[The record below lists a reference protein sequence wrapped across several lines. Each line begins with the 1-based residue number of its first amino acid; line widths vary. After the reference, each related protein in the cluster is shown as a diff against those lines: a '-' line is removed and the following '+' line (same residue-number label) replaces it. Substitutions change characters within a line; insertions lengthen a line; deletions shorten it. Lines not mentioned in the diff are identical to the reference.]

1 VIQLLEN
8 HFHYLIEY
16 GFTSEME
23 NALDEIAYGERDYL
37 QYLKA
42 FYLGEDGLLQQVKSH
57 EGEIDPDRCRTIDL
71 PQADENTVIKVG
83 RYGPYLV
90 HQEDSTEVHASI
102 PEDYAPADLGKEEL
116 QELIRVQKEGPKPI
130 GVDPESGLNVYCLV
144 GRYGPYVQLGEQHE
158 DGTKPKRASVPKNVK
173 PSEVDLELALK
184 LLSLP
189 RTLGTHPETGKE
201 IVANNGRFG
210 PFVVHDGDYRS
221 LKKDDDVYSITL
233 ERALE
238 LLAEEKK
245 GRGKRSKKLKDLGQE
260 PGGTRSLAVYDGKYG
275 PYIKYGSKNISL
287 PEDKQDKES
296 IDALELQDAMEII
309 GNSKKA
315 SGKKASGKNTSG
327 NSKGSG
333 KKSTGGKRNSTGKG
347 QSQSGKTDTPSE
359 AGSRHKDT

>member
-1 VIQLLEN
+1 
-8 HFHYLIEY
+8 
-16 GFTSEME
+16 
-23 NALDEIAYGERDYL
+23 
-37 QYLKA
+37 
-42 FYLGEDGLLQQVKSH
+42 
-57 EGEIDPDRCRTIDL
+57 
-71 PQADENTVIKVG
+71 
-83 RYGPYLV
+83 
-90 HQEDSTEVHASI
+90 
-102 PEDYAPADLGKEEL
+102 
-116 QELIRVQKEGPKPI
+116 
-130 GVDPESGLNVYCLV
+130 V

-221 LKKDDDVYSITL
+221 LKKDDDVYSIPL

-315 SGKKASGKNTSG
+315 SGKKASGKNTSESSKG
-327 NSKGSG
+327 SGKRKKSSASTGAANTSAASTGAKNTKSGAGDNGSGSASNSGSG
-333 KKSTGGKRNSTGKG
+333 KKSTGGKRNSTGNSR
-347 QSQSGKTDTPSE
+347 SQSGTTDTPTE
-359 AGSRHKDT
+359 AGSKHKGE